1 MTMADKFHKRCCFN
15 CRHHLDFHMQGQHA
29 ESVVCSIRARKD
41 MGWFIG
47 VDYEQRIPA
56 DHAPCDMWEVD
67 TNVPKGFQWGFEQ
80 PKQLTINFD

>member
-1 MTMADKFHKRCCFN
+1 
-15 CRHHLDFHMQGQHA
+15 MQGQHA